1 MHYATKH
8 NMQISIDI
16 TNIKPKTRYY
26 TYKQAFSNY
35 YFTYYGTFT
44 HINFLSIYRYK
55 MFIIVYFYSTNM
67 YY

>member
-8 NMQISIDI
+8 NMQIIIDV

-35 YFTYYGTFT
+35 YLTYYGTFT
-44 HINFLSIYRYK
+44 HKIS
-55 MFIIVYFYSTNM
+55 FYI
-67 YY
+67 